1 MVGINMDYLL
11 QKIQVL
17 EARVSQMEASSNI
30 QKISKVY
37 NEKKAYAAI
46 SRRGTPGLLFG
57 RNKTWSFYSGD
68 AGEPSVFILTEVRST
83 PQEAIDNI
91 YTYGGMVYEFD
102 TIREAMTFFLEHLKE
117 GE

>member
-1 MVGINMDYLL
+1 MIGINMDYLL
-11 QKIQVL
+11 QRVRVL
-17 EARVSQMEASSNI
+17 EARVSQMEASSKI
-30 QKISKVY
+30 QKVSTTY
-37 NEKKAYAAI
+37 NEVKAYAAI

-68 AGEPSVFILTEVRST
+68 ANGPSEYILTTVCDT
-83 PQEAIDNI
+83 PQEAINDI
-91 YTYGGMVYEFD
+91 YKYGGMVYEFD